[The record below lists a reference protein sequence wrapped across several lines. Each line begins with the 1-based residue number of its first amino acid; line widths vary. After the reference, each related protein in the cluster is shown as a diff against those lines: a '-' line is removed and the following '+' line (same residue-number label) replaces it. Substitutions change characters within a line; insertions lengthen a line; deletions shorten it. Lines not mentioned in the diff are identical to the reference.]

1 MKYDL
6 IICGVGGQGI
16 LAISMVLG
24 RACIAANLQVRQS
37 EIHGMAQRGGSV
49 HSHFRISDQSI
60 CSDMIPY
67 SKADMILAM
76 EPMEALRYLPWLS
89 PQGRIITNT
98 EPVVNIPDYPKI
110 ETIYNELDH
119 YPNVLLVN
127 ATEIVRKANAARA
140 VNMALLGAASAFL
153 PLDER
158 VLQDAIRAH
167 FDGKKASLAEKNLG
181 IFAEA
186 REIAQGSAR

>member
-24 RACIAANLQVRQS
+24 RACMNANLQVRQS

-49 HSHFRISDQSI
+49 HAHFRISDSNI
-60 CSDMIPY
+60 NSDIIPH
-67 SKADMILAM
+67 SKADLILSM
-76 EPMEALRYLPWLS
+76 EPMEALRYLPWLN

-98 EPVVNIPDYPKI
+98 ESVVNIPNYPDI
-110 ETIYNELDH
+110 ESVYDELKR
-119 YPNVLLVN
+119 YPNVLLIN
-127 ATEIVRKANAARA
+127 ATEIVKKAKAPRA

-153 PLDER
+153 PLSVE
-158 VLQDAIRAH
+158 LLTDAIRERFANKSSTVI
-167 FDGKKASLAEKNLG
+167 DKNLA

-186 REIAQGSAR
+186 RQIALAAEK